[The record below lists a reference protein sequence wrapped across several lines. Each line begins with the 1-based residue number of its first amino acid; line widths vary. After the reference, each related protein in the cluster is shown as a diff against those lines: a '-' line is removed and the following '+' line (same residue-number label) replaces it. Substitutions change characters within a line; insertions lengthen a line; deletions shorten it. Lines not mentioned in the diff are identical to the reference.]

1 MKKLL
6 FGLLFGSYGLLASVQ
21 LYAGGLP
28 GGGSELRQLL
38 TNLNTL
44 NTSFQQTVY
53 SSDGTVVQQTSGQLH
68 AARPGKVRWQ
78 TEPPMEQLL
87 VSNGETLWIYDP
99 DLEQVTIKPF
109 NQDLSK
115 TPAILFIGNLDT
127 LEQSYTIYIE
137 KVYIEQGEVVKFSLI
152 PLADDSL
159 YEKVA
164 LSFSGEIP
172 TVMALWDSLGQK
184 TDINFSNT
192 TLNEPIDPALFSF
205 EPPEGVDIL
214 RDE

>member
-6 FGLLFGSYGLLASVQ
+6 FGLLLGSYGLLVSAH

-28 GGGSELRQLL
+28 GGGSELRLLL

-53 SSDGTVVQQTSGQLH
+53 SSDGTALQQTSGQLQ

-78 TEPPMEQLL
+78 AEPPMEQLL
-87 VSNGETLWIYDP
+87 VSDGETLWIYDP
-99 DLEQVTIKPF
+99 DLEQVTIKSF
-109 NQDLSK
+109 DQDLSK

-127 LEQSYTIYIE
+127 LEQSYKI
-137 KVYIEQGEVVKFSLI
+137 YIEQGEVVNFSLI
-152 PLADDSL
+152 PIAVDSL

-164 LSFSGEIP
+164 LSFSGETP
-172 TVMALWDSLGQK
+172 TTMTLWDSLGQK
-184 TDINFSNT
+184 TEINFSNT
-192 TLNEPIDPALFSF
+192 ALNEPIDPALFSF

>member
-6 FGLLFGSYGLLASVQ
+6 FGLLLGGYGLLVSIH

-28 GGGSELRQLL
+28 GGSSELRLLL

-53 SSDGTVVQQTSGQLH
+53 SSDGTVLQQTSGQLQ
-68 AARPGKVRWQ
+68 ASRPGKVRWQ

-87 VSNGETLWIYDP
+87 VSDGETLWIYDP
-99 DLEQVTIKPF
+99 DLEQVTIKAF
-109 NQDLSK
+109 NHDLSK

-127 LEQSYTIYIE
+127 LEQSYKIYIE
-137 KVYIEQGEVVKFSLI
+137 KVYIEQDEVVNFSLI
-152 PLADDSL
+152 PIANDSL

-164 LSFSGEIP
+164 LSFSREIP

-184 TDINFSNT
+184 TEINFSNT

>member
-6 FGLLFGSYGLLASVQ
+6 FGLLLGSYGLLVSVH

-28 GGGSELRQLL
+28 GGGSELRLLL

-44 NTSFQQTVY
+44 STSFQQTVY
-53 SSDGTVVQQTSGQLH
+53 SSDGTALQQTSGQLQ

-78 TEPPMEQLL
+78 AEPPMEQLL

-109 NQDLSK
+109 DQDLSK

-127 LEQSYTIYIE
+127 LEQSYKI
-137 KVYIEQGEVVKFSLI
+137 YIEQGEVVNFSLI
-152 PLADDSL
+152 PIAVDSL

-164 LSFSGEIP
+164 LSFSGETP
-172 TVMALWDSLGQK
+172 TTMTLWDSLGQK
-184 TDINFSNT
+184 TEINFSNT
-192 TLNEPIDPALFSF
+192 ALNKPIDPALFSF

>member
-6 FGLLFGSYGLLASVQ
+6 FGLLLGSYGLLVSVH

-28 GGGSELRQLL
+28 GGGSELRLLL

-53 SSDGTVVQQTSGQLH
+53 ASDGTALQQTSGQLQ

-78 TEPPMEQLL
+78 AEPPMEQLL
-87 VSNGETLWIYDP
+87 VSDGETLWIYDP

-109 NQDLSK
+109 DQDLSK

-137 KVYIEQGEVVKFSLI
+137 KVYIEQGEVVNFSLI
-152 PLADDSL
+152 PIADNSL

-164 LSFSGEIP
+164 LIFSGETP
-172 TVMALWDSLGQK
+172 TTMALWDSLGQK
-184 TDINFSNT
+184 TEINFSHT
-192 TLNEPIDPALFSF
+192 ALNEPLDPALFSF
-205 EPPEGVDIL
+205 EPPDGVDIL

>member
-6 FGLLFGSYGLLASVQ
+6 FGLLFGSYGILVSAQ

-53 SSDGTVVQQTSGQLH
+53 SSDATVIQQTSGQLH

-87 VSNGETLWIYDP
+87 VSDGETLWIYDP

-127 LEQSYTIYIE
+127 LEQSYKI
-137 KVYIEQGEVVKFSLI
+137 YIEQGEVINFSLI
-152 PLADDSL
+152 PIADDSL

-164 LSFSGEIP
+164 LSFSGKTP
-172 TVMALWDSLGQK
+172 TTMTLWDSLGQK
-184 TDINFSNT
+184 TEIKFSST
-192 TLNEPIDPALFSF
+192 TLNESIDPALFSF

>member
-6 FGLLFGSYGLLASVQ
+6 FGLLLGSYGLLISMH

-28 GGGSELRQLL
+28 GGESELRQRL

-53 SSDGTVVQQTSGQLH
+53 SSDDTVLQQTSGQLQ

-78 TEPPMEQLL
+78 AEPPMEQLL
-87 VSNGETLWIYDP
+87 ISDGETLWIYDP
-99 DLEQVTIKPF
+99 DLEQVTIKAF
-109 NQDLSK
+109 DQNLSK

-127 LEQSYTIYIE
+127 LEQSYKI
-137 KVYIEQGEVVKFSLI
+137 YIEQGEIINFSLI
-152 PLADDSL
+152 PIADDSL

-172 TVMALWDSLGQK
+172 TAMALWDSLGQK
-184 TDINFSNT
+184 TEINFSNT
-192 TLNEPIDPALFSF
+192 LLNEPIDPAVFSF